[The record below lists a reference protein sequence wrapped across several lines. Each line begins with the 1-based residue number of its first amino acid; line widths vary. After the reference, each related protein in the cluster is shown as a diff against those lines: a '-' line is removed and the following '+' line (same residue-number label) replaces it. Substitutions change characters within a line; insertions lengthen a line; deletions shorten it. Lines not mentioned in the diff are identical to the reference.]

1 MNAKGTGRRGRP
13 PLGQESKL
21 QAVLNYMQNP
31 PKGWDE
37 LSSRERKEKVSKAL
51 GINLPYLQQLI
62 TKNEELKDF
71 FGIIRRRR
79 RVTPKMNYADL
90 LRAVRGLELSDLINL
105 HKDVR
110 GEIKK
115 RIDDAKAEVSASL

>member
-1 MNAKGTGRRGRP
+1 MTVKSTGRRGRP

-21 QAVLNYMQNP
+21 QAVLNFMDHP
-31 PKGWDE
+31 PKNWDS
-37 LSSRERKEKVSKAL
+37 LTSRERKDKVSKAL
-51 GINLPYLQQLI
+51 GINPPYLQQLI

-79 RVTPKMNYADL
+79 RTTSRLGYSDVV
-90 LRAVRGLELSDLINL
+90 RAVRGLELSDLVNL

-110 GEIKK
+110 VEIKR
-115 RIDDAKAEVSASL
+115 RIEEAKAEVNASL